1 MDRLHAMKVFVK
13 VAETEGFA
21 ESARQ
26 LLMSPPGVTRAIAA
40 LEAGIGARLFTR
52 TTRSVKLTEAGRRYY
67 EDCRR
72 ILAEIDEAEAAAGGS
87 YATPA
92 GTLTIT
98 APVHFG
104 QLHVLPVLI
113 DYLDRNPAVTVRT
126 LFVDRLVNL
135 VDEGVEVAVRI
146 SHLPDS
152 GFHAVFVGK
161 IDRVL
166 CASPEYL
173 VSAPPL
179 DAPADLNAHR
189 IVASTGAWASNEWRF
204 GREKPISVNVRSR
217 LLCNTNDAAISAAV
231 AGWGVTR
238 VLSYQVRKHVDEGRL
253 RILLPEYQEA
263 PIPVHVVYSEGRNA
277 SAKVR
282 AFVDLA
288 VEKLRV
294 VLADRPASM
303 PTPISALNA
312 VRPVA
317 EALPDRTQFTA
328 ARENL
333 PRSRP

>member
-92 GTLTIT
+92 GMLTVT

-113 DYLDRNPAVTVRT
+113 DYLERNPAVTVRT
-126 LFVDRLVNL
+126 MFVDRLVNL

-146 SHLPDS
+146 GHLPDS
-152 GFHAVFVGK
+152 GFHAVPVGHV
-161 IDRVL
+161 DRVL
-166 CASPEYL
+166 CASPGYL
-173 VSAPPL
+173 ENAPPL
-179 DAPADLNAHR
+179 VSPADLSEHR
-189 IVASTGAWASNEWRF
+189 IVASTGAWASSEWRF
-204 GREKPISVNVRSR
+204 GEDQKTSVNVHAR

-231 AGWGVTR
+231 QGWGVTR
-238 VLSYQVRKHVDEGRL
+238 VLSYQVRAHVDEGRL
-253 RILLPEYQEA
+253 RILLPEHQEA

-288 VEKLRV
+288 ATQLRA
-294 VLADRPASM
+294 VLAM
-303 PTPISALNA
+303 
-312 VRPVA
+312 
-317 EALPDRTQFTA
+317 
-328 ARENL
+328 
-333 PRSRP
+333 